1 MHEDFSFLTAH
12 RGGGE
17 LTCQQYLLL
26 TVLGLGQHW
35 AHAHD
40 PEHHT
45 MFVEEFNQGVV
56 LGVDA
61 KVDGGL
67 HAGHQTLV
75 AFDTPLTEVEKL
87 VKGSY
92 WGNFD
97 FH

>member
-17 LTCQQYLLL
+17 LTCQQYFLL
-26 TVLGLGQHW
+26 TVLGLGHHW

-45 MFVEEFNQGVV
+45 MFVEQLNQSVV
-56 LGVDA
+56 LLVDA
-61 KVDGGL
+61 SL
-67 HAGHQTLV
+67 HAGHQ
-75 AFDTPLTEVEKL
+75 AFVGLDTALTEVQEL

-92 WGNFD
+92 RRNSD
-97 FH
+97 SH